1 MKKAFMIAFLMCV
14 LCITANAQS
23 EIINYN
29 TYITDDMA
37 KKVANGITQALP
49 LTERESR
56 TWAFINANGIS
67 STSECA
73 SILNNITNYKEKVAN
88 FIVSIYS
95 RGGLIP
101 TFPIAFFES
110 IGFSDM
116 EIEMAM
122 KVAKLKLEML
132 RQDEL
137 EKRIAEEKGLI
148 NQWEEEGK
156 DTIHFFEYDKRQER
170 IQPSFVIAFR
180 RTLEISDSIVIL
192 PDEYRSCDLSSDKGD
207 VEVRFFIDE
216 YGNISQNDM
225 KEMQRYGID
234 TIKVLSPAMRYF
246 EMMDTSYSVPSVN
259 YLGIHAHRNSIQDKN
274 KSYTATIRYD
284 KKTDSWIVKK
294 VNNKYGKLYDWF
306 EKAYLYEKEW
316 SPRAVLGVENYDE
329 LIEWLNDKLNKVL
342 KGEDGKEFSIEF
354 SFYPPGEITYYLN
367 RRRIAQGKLKLA
379 IQIIKKER
387 IK

>member
-1 MKKAFMIAFLMCV
+1 MKKAFMIAFLICV
-14 LCITANAQS
+14 ICIIANAQS
-23 EIINYN
+23 EMIDYN
-29 TYITDDMA
+29 TYITDGMA

-49 LTERESR
+49 LKERESR

-73 SILNNITNYKEKVAN
+73 SILNNITYHKEKVAN

-122 KVAKLKLEML
+122 KVATLKLEML

-137 EKRIAEEKGLI
+137 ERKIAEEKGII

-156 DTIHFFEYDKRQER
+156 DTLRFFEYDKQQER
-170 IQPSFVIAFR
+170 IQPSFVIDFHR
-180 RTLEISDSIVIL
+180 NLEISDSIIIL
-192 PDEYRSCDLSSDKGD
+192 PEEYRSYILSSDKGD

-225 KEMQRYGID
+225 KEMQRYGVD

-246 EMMDTSYSVPSVN
+246 EMMDASYSVPSIN
-259 YLGIHAHRNSIQDKN
+259 YLGIHAHRNSIQDRN

-284 KKTDSWIVKK
+284 KKTDSWKVKK

-306 EKAYLYEKEW
+306 EKAYLYEKDW
-316 SPRAVLGVENYDE
+316 SPRAVLDVESYDE
-329 LIEWLNDKLNKVL
+329 LIEWLNDKLNIVL
-342 KGEDGKEFSIEF
+342 KDQNGKEYSIEF
-354 SFYPPGEITYYLN
+354 SFYPPGKVTYYLN
-367 RRRIAQGKLKLA
+367 RRRIAQGKLQLA
-379 IQIIKKER
+379 IKILKKER
-387 IK
+387 VK